1 MSGLLRSWSLTLDGD
16 FLTLLTRLD
25 VESSP
30 QVCWLHTQ
38 HGLWLY
44 VREYNVCTTWYIV
57 FECAF
62 ILKRRI
68 SQEIMLLC

>member
-38 HGLWLY
+38 HAYGFMLESIMY
-44 VREYNVCTTWYIV
+44 VPLGALFLNVHSY
-57 FECAF
+57 
-62 ILKRRI
+62 
-68 SQEIMLLC
+68 